1 MRRVLVTG
9 ASTGIGRLAVSALLR
24 RGWSVLA
31 TLRRADERRELCADE
46 LAAHPG
52 ALEVMSLDVAD
63 AGQRAAVV
71 AHVMDS
77 GGVLDCLINNA
88 GYGLFGALEDLSEQ
102 QLRRQLEVN
111 FFGAALLTQGLLPA
125 LRRSGGSVLL
135 VSSVLGRAGFPLTG
149 GYCASKFALEG
160 LGESLYYELRPLGV
174 RVGIVEPGGR
184 RTNFGDNVEWAEGAS
199 ESYREATAAYRGLLD
214 RVRGRRGKRP
224 AEAVALALVRLAEA
238 RQVPLRTRVGGDA
251 AAMNIAE
258 ALLPERTRT
267 RLFGAM
273 FRRAG
278 LA

>member
-1 MRRVLVTG
+1 MRRVLLTG
-9 ASTGIGRLAVSALLR
+9 TSSGIGRLAVSEFLR

-31 TLRRADERRELCADE
+31 TMRSAGERRELFADQ

-63 AGQRAAVV
+63 AGERAAVV
-71 AHVMDS
+71 GHVMDT
-77 GGVLDCLINNA
+77 GVLDCLINNA
-88 GYGLFGALEDLSEQ
+88 GYGLFGALEDLSEE

-111 FFGAALLTQGLLPA
+111 FTAAALLTRDLLPA
-125 LRRSGGSVLL
+125 LRRCGGSVLM
-135 VSSVLGRAGFPLTG
+135 VSSVLGRAGFPLTSA
-149 GYCASKFALEG
+149 YCASKFALEG
-160 LGESLYYELRPLGV
+160 LGEALYYELRPLGV

-184 RTNFGDNVEWAEGAS
+184 RTRFGDNVEWAEGTS
-199 ESYREATAAYRGLLD
+199 ETYREATACYRALLD

-224 AEAVALALVRLAEA
+224 AESVVAALVRLAEA
-238 RQVPLRTRVGGDA
+238 RTVPLRTRVGGDA
-251 AAMNIAE
+251 AAMSVAE

-278 LA
+278 VA